1 MTERFSIDWSEN
13 KILDN
18 ETHER
23 LSIIGAN
30 RMLNRQHNLINE
42 LQMQLNKIPKKIKEV
57 WLE

>member
-1 MTERFSIDWSEN
+1 MTERFSIEWSEN

-23 LSIIGAN
+23 FSIIGAN

>member
-23 LSIIGAN
+23 FSIIGAN